1 MTEARRKIVVGIS
14 GATGSIYGVRLLQT
28 LAKRED
34 AEVHLVV
41 SRWAERTLAL
51 EMGLSLSDLEPLC
64 HRLHPPEDVSASIAS
79 GSFGVQ
85 ATAIVP
91 CSMKTLAAVAAGYSA
106 DLISRAAD
114 VALKERRPLILV
126 ARETPLSAIH
136 LKNMLAATEAGATI
150 LPPVPA
156 FYGHP
161 QTIEDLVMQTISRVL
176 DHLGFPSSVAYRW
189 EGPEQPPEKQPER
202 PNSRQGDEP

>member
-1 MTEARRKIVVGIS
+1 MVGIT
-14 GATGSIYGVRLLQT
+14 GATGSIYGVRLLET
-28 LAKRED
+28 LAKRDD

-51 EMGLSLSDLEPLC
+51 EMGLSVADLKPLC
-64 HRLHPPEDVSASIAS
+64 HRMHPPEDVSAAIAS

-85 ATAIVP
+85 ATAIIP

-126 ARETPLSAIH
+126 TRETPLSAIH
-136 LKNMLAATEAGATI
+136 LRNMLTATEAGAMV

-161 QTIEDLVMQTISRVL
+161 QNIGDIVMQTVSRVM
-176 DHLGFPSSVAYRW
+176 DHLGFPNSVAYRW
-189 EGPEQPPEKQPER
+189 EGL
-202 PNSRQGDEP
+202 DEH